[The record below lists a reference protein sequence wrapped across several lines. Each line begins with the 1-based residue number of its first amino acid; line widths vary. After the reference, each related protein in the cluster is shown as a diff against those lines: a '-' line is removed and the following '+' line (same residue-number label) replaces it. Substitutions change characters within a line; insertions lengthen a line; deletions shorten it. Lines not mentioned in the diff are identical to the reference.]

1 MVNMHM
7 SCRPPELG
15 EMSPDQILKCCW
27 YKYYVTEF
35 LLHFFSAIAI
45 LLLCVKC
52 VSIILYAW

>member
-1 MVNMHM
+1 MHM

-52 VSIILYAW
+52 VSIILYA